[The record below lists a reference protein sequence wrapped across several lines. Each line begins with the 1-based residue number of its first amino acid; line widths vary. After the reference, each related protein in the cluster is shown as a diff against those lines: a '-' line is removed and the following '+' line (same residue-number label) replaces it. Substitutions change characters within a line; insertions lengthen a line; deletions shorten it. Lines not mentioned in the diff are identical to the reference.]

1 MIFQLEKVRLGK
13 NWLGKVWLGNSK
25 ISKIEY
31 FLYSSYICVLSPENL
46 LYILGSSRLYFGYKY
61 SFMRRI
67 RSEQE
72 IITPPKAKRGS
83 VIMLLP
89 QFIFKAL
96 ITCLRFVFRTA
107 VVVKN

>member
-13 NWLGKVWLGNSK
+13 NWLGKVRLGNSK

-31 FLYSSYICVLSPENL
+31 FLYSVFVNPKICCIQAP
-46 LYILGSSRLYFGYKY
+46 LYILGPSRLYFGYKY

-83 VIMLLP
+83 VIMLFAPIYIQSVNYL
-89 QFIFKAL
+89 FAF
-96 ITCLRFVFRTA
+96 CV
-107 VVVKN
+107 

>member
-1 MIFQLEKVRLGK
+1 MTVFV
-13 NWLGKVWLGNSK
+13 NPK
-25 ISKIEY
+25 ICCIQA
-31 FLYSSYICVLSPENL
+31 P
-46 LYILGSSRLYFGYKY
+46 LYILGPSRLYFGYKY